1 MKNGNLLILTNDI
14 KSTSF
19 ADYIVELDR
28 TTGKVV
34 KEWKLKE
41 ICDKIDN
48 TVSGF
53 YPTWGWINSITYDY
67 AGGSVAT
74 ANPGSKNYSTAFSLN
89 EPTKQGYL
97 FDSYN
102 PNKAF

>member
-1 MKNGNLLILTNDI
+1 MLGKIYNEYSLEGGYHHDAYEMKYGNLLILTNDL
-14 KSTSF
+14 SSASF

-28 TTGKVV
+28 STGKVV

-67 AGGSVAT
+67 EHSDYPKKYTV
-74 ANPGSKNYSTAFSLN
+74 YSAYF
-89 EPTKQGYL
+89 
-97 FDSYN
+97 
-102 PNKAF
+102 